1 MINRIFL
8 NLVLLPSSIYQKMGI
23 NTLQL
28 KAILDAKLKM
38 DDRRPSGVQLGKKR
52 NQKKEVS
59 TATLGT
65 MLMMAL
71 LGLLFITSF
80 FSSNN
85 PVTQFTIFYSFFIF
99 VLAST
104 LISDF
109 TSVLIDVRDNFIIL
123 PKPVSDRTFLL
134 SRLLHILIHISKL
147 VLPLNLPTMVVLFLQ
162 KGMLSVLFF
171 LLLLPFVTIFTI
183 FLINAIYLV
192 ILKITTADKFKAI
205 ISYFQIVFAILIY
218 GGYQIIPRIMD
229 LSVLENYEIP
239 QNGWTLLAPPY
250 WFAALWKAV
259 YFREANSYLFFAST
273 LAILIPVFS
282 LWLIIKY
289 FAPSFNQKLGMI
301 AGGENAALQ
310 VNNNK
315 TISTKRNTV
324 ALSESLANKITKS
337 GAERMGFRF
346 AWLMTSRSRD
356 FKLKTYPSIG
366 YLLVMVVMTI
376 IRRNKFSLIELKQGG
391 KFSYII
397 LLTSV
402 YVVGMLVNQA
412 MINIKISDRYKA
424 SWIYH
429 ITPLEKPGP
438 LILGSIKALIL
449 KFYLPFAI
457 LIITGCISLIGWEPV
472 PNLLLG
478 FSNQLC
484 IFFTIAY
491 LSFNQLPFSH
501 SDMGR
506 MRGGNF
512 ARSFITMLL
521 PWVIGIGHYFIYDFQ
536 PVVYILLV
544 LSVVTAW
551 LLADSVRNRGW
562 EMMKI
567 QES

>member
-250 WFAALWKAV
+250 RFAALWKAV